1 MRKILFIAMLCGFT
15 LCANAQR
22 LSRNYQ
28 NLSLSKVLTD
38 LNTASSERTIYF
50 IYDEL
55 EDFTVTCHFRNLTIE
70 DAIREVIG
78 FYPMKVTY
86 DGDRIFVECTQKE
99 DTKVIGRVVDENGR
113 PIEFAN
119 VTLMAEQ
126 DSAFINGSVSNE
138 NGDFVIPCEQRS
150 VVAQVTYIGYKTVKR
165 KVNVGNIGTITL
177 HPETYTLNGITVKG
191 EIPQYKA
198 VAGGM
203 TVDIQHSILHDV
215 GSADDLLSMLPMIQG
230 RDGKF
235 EVIAK
240 GEPEIYINNKK
251 VRDATELKQLKSM
264 DIKNVEIIH
273 RATDSA

>member
-70 DAIREVIG
+70 EAIREVIG

-138 NGDFVIPCEQRS
+138 YR
-150 VVAQVTYIGYKTVKR
+150 
-165 KVNVGNIGTITL
+165 L
-177 HPETYTLNGITVKG
+177 
-191 EIPQYKA
+191 
-198 VAGGM
+198 
-203 TVDIQHSILHDV
+203 
-215 GSADDLLSMLPMIQG
+215 
-230 RDGKF
+230 
-235 EVIAK
+235 
-240 GEPEIYINNKK
+240 
-251 VRDATELKQLKSM
+251 
-264 DIKNVEIIH
+264 
-273 RATDSA
+273 